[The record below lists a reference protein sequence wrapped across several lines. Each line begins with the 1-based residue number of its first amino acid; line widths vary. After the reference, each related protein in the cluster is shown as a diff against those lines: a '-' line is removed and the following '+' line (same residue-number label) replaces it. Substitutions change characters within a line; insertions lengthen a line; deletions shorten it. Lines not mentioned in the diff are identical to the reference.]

1 MTDDSRRSYRG
12 VQHVHGPFGS
22 DAFGRR
28 AEAFARFFG
37 TPKFLIGQTAL
48 VVVWI
53 VINVIAVS
61 LRWDPY
67 PFILLNLAFSLQAA
81 YAAPLILL
89 AQTRQADRDK
99 ALSEADADH
108 RDVLAQAAVQR
119 QEIAAEQTSRLHE
132 LLEANTRLTEQVER
146 LTEQIHA
153 RVVKT
158 STGPNT
164 NGEA

>member
-1 MTDDSRRSYRG
+1 MVESDPTRFHRSM
-12 VQHVHGPFGS
+12 QHLHGPFGV

-37 TPKFLIGQTAL
+37 TPSFLIGQTL
-48 VVVWI
+48 VVVVWI
-53 VINVIAVS
+53 VLNVVAAS
-61 LRWDPY
+61 FRWDPY

-99 ALSEADADH
+99 ALSEADTRH
-108 RDVLAQAAVQR
+108 RDVLAQASIER
-119 QEIAAEQTSRLHE
+119 QEIASTQGARLQE

-146 LTEQIHA
+146 LTEEIHA
-153 RVVKT
+153 RVVT
-158 STGPNT
+158 T
-164 NGEA
+164 E